1 MSELSWSWHTTTQE
15 RESKGVA
22 KDTRVWKSKAA
33 LLRKES
39 WLEGSSSMDIMGV
52 VVEVDVSEG
61 KMMVAKES

>member
-1 MSELSWSWHTTTQE
+1 MSLSRSWHTTTQE
-15 RESKGVA
+15 RESEGFA
-22 KDTRVWKSKAA
+22 KNTRLWKSKTA

-61 KMMVAKES
+61 KMMVAEES